1 MARRLRIR
9 LVRDDLGALDLL
21 SIGGFHV
28 TPHAAPNPRKP
39 RWRRWRRRAKPAGR
53 KPLTGL
59 LPILARKIRER
70 RGRHDSSGLNRPH

>member
-1 MARRLRIR
+1 MARRIRIR

-28 TPHAAPNPRKP
+28 SPHGPVNPRAP

-53 KPLTGL
+53 KPLVAL
-59 LPILARKIRER
+59 LPILARKLRQ
-70 RGRHDSSGLNRPH
+70 RGRRHDQSGLNRPH